1 MFPSVFITLLPLILG
16 FISWGLSLSG
26 LFYRKHRLFTAGWC
40 CCAWAL
46 LFPLLSMRRWAENG
60 DTSAFLDCIGA
71 YALCATV
78 LLGVNSLLWLIAL
91 LRRK

>member
-1 MFPSVFITLLPLILG
+1 MIPSVFITLLPLILG
-16 FISWGLSLSG
+16 FVSWGLSVCG
-26 LFYRKHRLFTAGWC
+26 LVYRKVPLFTAGWC

-46 LFPLLSMRRWAENG
+46 PFPLVTMERWAESG

-71 YALCATV
+71 YVLCAGV
-78 LLGVNSLLWLIAL
+78 LLGVNSLLGLIAL

>member
-1 MFPSVFITLLPLILG
+1 MIPSVFITLLPLILG
-16 FISWGLSLSG
+16 FISWGLCLCG
-26 LFYRKHRLFTAGWC
+26 LFYRKKPLFTASWC

-46 LFPLLSMRRWAENG
+46 LFPLITMGDWAQREEVA
-60 DTSAFLDCIGA
+60 SFLDCALA
-71 YALCATV
+71 YALCAGV